1 MRTERELVIE
11 PEVESE
17 RIVTFISHTVKELGK
32 KGAVLGLSGGLD
44 SAVVAYL
51 CARALS
57 PKRVLGLILPERDSD
72 PHSQMDAHSLAQA
85 LGIEAEEINLTPI
98 LSTFGAY
105 RPIPRIFA
113 RPWLVRAIYKRFKKK
128 KGVSYLIHSL
138 GPPAERPEFSFARF
152 ALPKLRMR
160 MIMLYQRASRRGYAV
175 VGTTNRT
182 EWEVG
187 HYDRYGD
194 GACDIDP
201 IVHLYKTQ
209 VRALA
214 RYLGVPQGIIDKPP
228 SPDLIPGITDELTL
242 GISYAK
248 LDRILSLLAQGRAT
262 KEIGE
267 ALGMPP
273 EAVEEVCQ
281 AVNHARAVRGLPL
294 SLLDNRA

>member
-1 MRTERELVIE
+1 MEDQRVIDPKQEAKRICSFIVRALGELE
-11 PEVESE
+11 
-17 RIVTFISHTVKELGK
+17 K
-32 KGAVLGLSGGLD
+32 KGVVIGLSGGLD

-51 CARALS
+51 CVRALT
-57 PKRVLGLILPERDSD
+57 PNRVHGLILPERDSD
-72 PHSQMDAHSLAQA
+72 PRSMGDARRLAQE
-85 LGIEAEEINLTPI
+85 LGIEVEEINLTPI
-98 LSTFGAY
+98 LSALGAY
-105 RPIPRIFA
+105 RPIPRVFA
-113 RPWLVRAIYKRFKKK
+113 QPWLVRAIYKHFKKK

-138 GPPAERPEFSFARF
+138 GPPAERPEFSFATF

-160 MIMLYQRASRRGYAV
+160 MIMLYQRASQLNYAV
-175 VGTTNRT
+175 IGTTNRT
-182 EWEVG
+182 EWKVG

-242 GISYAK
+242 GIPYAK
-248 LDRILSLLAQGRAT
+248 LDRILVLLAQGRST
-262 KEIGE
+262 KEVEGTLRI
-267 ALGMPP
+267 PP
-273 EAVEEVCQ
+273 GAVEEVRQ

-294 SLLDNRA
+294 SLLDNPT